1 MSCKNYRDICGIKY
15 DDEVLGG
22 RLSYK
27 VLEKEVGYT
36 KWTSQILLLIVQL
49 SETNLKKKI

>member
-15 DDEVLGG
+15 DDEVLGE